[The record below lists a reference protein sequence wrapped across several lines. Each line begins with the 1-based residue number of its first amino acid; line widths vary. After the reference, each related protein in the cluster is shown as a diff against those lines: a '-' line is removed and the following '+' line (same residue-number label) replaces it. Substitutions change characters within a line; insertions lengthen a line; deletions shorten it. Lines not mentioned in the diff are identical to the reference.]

1 MKSCTAAAVL
11 LLLCSSPTLA
21 QPVLAEALAQWRASE
36 KCTYAR
42 CALSIAP
49 AWNGLDVV
57 SGSSGTR
64 VTGLGFFWPR
74 RAGAPFAGNDSA
86 SMYVERAFHVRRAA
100 AAFTD
105 AGVLMLGYAALR
117 QLRGGFDER
126 ARAIGVIGMGA
137 FAVGRATAVFGGWA
151 AQSRRL
157 VAQCALCAVS
167 VSRRWRDRIPS

>member
-137 FAVGRATAVFGGWA
+137 FAVGVPLQFSADGLLSRAVWWHNARYA
-151 AQSRRL
+151 
-157 VAQCALCAVS
+157 
-167 VSRRWRDRIPS
+167 P